1 MAGKRGSSP
10 TDQHVGNR
18 IRMRRVMLKMS
29 QADLAEQLGITF
41 QQVHKY
47 EKGTNRVGASRL
59 QDIANILQV
68 PVPFFF
74 EDLLPNQPVAAAARS
89 TVPTADID
97 QFIATTDGLN
107 LAKSFMRIKSIKVR
121 QQIVR
126 LVTALNPLSLDTL
139 N

>member
-18 IRMRRVMLKMS
+18 IRMRRKMLEMS
-29 QADLAEQLGITF
+29 QTDLAEQLGISF

-47 EKGTNRVGASRL
+47 ENGTNRVGASRL
-59 QDIANILQV
+59 QHIAHILKV

-74 EDLLPNQPVAAAARS
+74 EDLLPDKPVVTTARKN
-89 TVPTADID
+89 TALRADID
-97 QFIATTDGLN
+97 EFMATRDGLV
-107 LAKSFMRIKSIKVR
+107 LAKSFMRIRSIKVR
-121 QQIVR
+121 RQIVH
-126 LVTALNPLSLDTL
+126 LVTALNPLAWT